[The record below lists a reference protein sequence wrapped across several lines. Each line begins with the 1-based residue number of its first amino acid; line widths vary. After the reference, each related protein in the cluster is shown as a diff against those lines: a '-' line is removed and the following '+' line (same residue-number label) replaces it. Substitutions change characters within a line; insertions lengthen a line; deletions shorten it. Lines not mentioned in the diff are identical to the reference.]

1 MRKIFCRQ
9 HKKINKKGYTLVELL
24 VCVAIMAVISLL
36 LGQIVASTTNA
47 YRRSSAMT
55 QIQESSQDLYVQ
67 LSNIVRNSQGLTV
80 TKLENGRIV
89 FDSVNYE
96 GKIIKLIYVPDTTN
110 GDKLG
115 RIYVDFDHKATLNAA
130 GATEYDITMVDGSV
144 YTPFL
149 ITEYVRSFTVEL
161 DKYNAKDEEGNVIEK
176 TQDKTLN
183 FTLEMEKN
191 GKEYIRDYKASL
203 RSGGPGGSDLTINM
217 VDFTVTTP
225 DGDDGDDD

>member
-24 VCVAIMAVISLL
+24 VCVAIMAVISLM

-161 DKYNAKDEEGNVIEK
+161 DKYNAKDEEGNVVEK

-225 DGDDGDDD
+225 DGDDD